1 MLISLRGIT
10 GGQVADSKH
19 IEILRRGPRA
29 WNAWRRDNPSH
40 IPNLDDAALSLS
52 ERQLGPINGG
62 PINLKAARMQRAFF
76 WSANLSAGDLESA
89 DLSGANLA
97 YARLDRA
104 NLKGANLQ
112 GAVLDY
118 ADFNGAVL
126 IDANLR
132 GASLQHAQNLTQAQI
147 NESTCDAAT
156 ILPPHLENPAA
167 RLEVVKQARTAELI
181 QGTFVSKSSVR
192 RPNLE
197 TNSSHFSN
205 LCATRMK
212 SPSS

>member
-1 MLISLRGIT
+1 M
-10 GGQVADSKH
+10 ADLKY

-29 WNAWRRDNPSH
+29 WNAWRQENPSH

-52 ERQLGPINGG
+52 ERQLGPMNGG
-62 PINLKAARMQRAFF
+62 PINLRSACMQRVFF
-76 WSANLSAGDLESA
+76 RSANLSEGDLEAA
-89 DLSGANLA
+89 DLSEANLA

-126 IDANLR
+126 MDANLN

-147 NESTCDAAT
+147 NDSTCDAAT
-156 ILPPHLENPAA
+156 ILPPDLEKPTL
-167 RLEVVKQARTAELI
+167 RLEVVKQARSSEVI
-181 QGTFVSKSSVR
+181 QGTFVSKIV
-192 RPNLE
+192 
-197 TNSSHFSN
+197 
-205 LCATRMK
+205 
-212 SPSS
+212 